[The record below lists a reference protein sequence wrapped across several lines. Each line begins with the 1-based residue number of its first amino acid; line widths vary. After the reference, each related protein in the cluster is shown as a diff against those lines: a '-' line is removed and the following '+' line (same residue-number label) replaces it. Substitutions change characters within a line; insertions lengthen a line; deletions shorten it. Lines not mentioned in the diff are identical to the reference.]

1 MTQRR
6 TAQLTH
12 HHRYRVR
19 QELALKQLT
28 TELKQ
33 ARKELDK
40 NFSMR
45 VRHIAETDTEGELKT
60 CRRQLKWLEEENQAR
75 ASHTQKTAAQKAR
88 SGSAEAQKR

>member
-1 MTQRR
+1 M
-6 TAQLTH
+6 
-12 HHRYRVR
+12 
-19 QELALKQLT
+19 KQLT

-60 CRRQLKWLEEENQAR
+60 CRRQLKWLEEENQASKHDGVHFTHAR
-75 ASHTQKTAAQKAR
+75 IIPHAVTAESQ
-88 SGSAEAQKR
+88 GQ